1 MRGMTDTVRPAGPEG
16 QADGA
21 GQKAGGLDGIA
32 SAPVLSTSG
41 ALPLRAFPCPSGCC
55 ATKHMHAYIRVY
67 IHAYI
72 HTYVHTC
79 IHTYIQTYIYIH
91 THTNTNARTHTHTC
105 VCVYVCVCVS
115 IHDVGLEVLA
125 DQAVQQSSSKGAGV
139 GEMVEGAKGGA
150 RRRDNAGFGG
160 EGDPSMTS
168 LQGISTPVVT
178 HVSISMQASLGAR
191 ARDNT
196 RVLM

>member
-1 MRGMTDTVRPAGPEG
+1 MGPARRQEG
-16 QADGA
+16 WMV
-21 GQKAGGLDGIA
+21 L
-32 SAPVLSTSG
+32 PVPPSCLLQVPCRCALSRV
-41 ALPLRAFPCPSGCC
+41 LRAVAQQNTC
-55 ATKHMHAYIRVY
+55 MHTSVCTYMHTYIRMY

-72 HTYVHTC
+72 HTD
-79 IHTYIQTYIYIH
+79 IYIY
-91 THTNTNARTHTHTC
+91 THTNTNARTHTHTHVC
-105 VCVYVCVCVS
+105 VCMCVYVCVCVS

-168 LQGISTPVVT
+168 LQGIATPVVT

>member
-72 HTYVHTC
+72 HTD
-79 IHTYIQTYIYIH
+79 IYIYTHTQTQTHAH
-91 THTNTNARTHTHTC
+91 THTHVCVC

-168 LQGISTPVVT
+168 LQGIATPVVT

>member
-1 MRGMTDTVRPAGPEG
+1 MA
-16 QADGA
+16 
-21 GQKAGGLDGIA
+21 
-32 SAPVLSTSG
+32 
-41 ALPLRAFPCPSGCC
+41 
-55 ATKHMHAYIRVY
+55 
-67 IHAYI
+67 I
-72 HTYVHTC
+72 HTVYKAIHTC
-79 IHTYIQTYIYIH
+79 M
-91 THTNTNARTHTHTC
+91 C
-105 VCVYVCVCVS
+105 LS
-115 IHDVGLEVLA
+115 IHNVGLEVLA
-125 DQAVQQSSSKGAGV
+125 DQAVQQSSSKGPGV